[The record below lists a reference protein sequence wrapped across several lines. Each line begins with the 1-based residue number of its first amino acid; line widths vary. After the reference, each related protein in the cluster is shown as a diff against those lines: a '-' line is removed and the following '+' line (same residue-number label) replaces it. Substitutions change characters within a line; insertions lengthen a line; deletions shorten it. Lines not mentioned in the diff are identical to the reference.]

1 MSTFMVTLTQGLATN
16 VNRFEMP
23 FRVCLKQEEISLT
36 YVSGVKIVKSPLFP
50 IFGPAHS

>member
-1 MSTFMVTLTQGLATN
+1 MVTLTQGLATN

-23 FRVCLKQEEISLT
+23 FKVCLKQEEISLT
-36 YVSGVKIVKSPLFP
+36 YVSGVKIVRSLLFP